1 MNDAKKGI
9 DFIGVNCVFFCH
21 DGAGKLLMHKRSV
34 NCRDEHGKWDC
45 GGGSMEHGETF
56 EDTIR
61 RELMEEYC
69 CEPLEI
75 QYVVSKNVLR
85 DNSGVQTHWIANL
98 HVVKVDPAQV
108 QIGEPDK
115 MEDIG
120 WFAVD
125 ELPEDMHSMLIP
137 HLNEVK
143 HLL

>member
-1 MNDAKKGI
+1 MSDAKKGI

-21 DGAGKLLMHKRSV
+21 DGAGKLLMHKRST
-34 NCRDEHGKWDC
+34 NCRDEHGTWDC

-56 EDTIR
+56 EETIR

-85 DNSGVQTHWIANL
+85 DNAGVPTHWIANL

-108 QIGEPDK
+108 KIGEPDK

-120 WFAVD
+120 WFSIN
-125 ELPEDMHSMLIP
+125 ELPSDMHSMLEL
-137 HLNEVK
+137 HLSEVK